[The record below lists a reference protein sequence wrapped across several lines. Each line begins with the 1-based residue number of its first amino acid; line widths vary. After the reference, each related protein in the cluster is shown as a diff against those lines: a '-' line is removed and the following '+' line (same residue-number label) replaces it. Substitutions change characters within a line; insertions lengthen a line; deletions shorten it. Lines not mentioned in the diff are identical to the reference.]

1 MDRKTAHEAPRL
13 LPRQRL
19 LIGLLDS
26 FDYPLPNLQFQ
37 KLLFL
42 YCQES
47 DSPSPYEF
55 VPYRFGAFSFTSY
68 ADRRKLTD
76 YRLLVDEESTWRL
89 TSSGR
94 RSALGFRHADV
105 ASFVSRHRML
115 RVDAL
120 VAEAYRRFPYYAIRS
135 EIAEKALLGDE
146 AALRLIDAARPQPTP
161 STLLT
166 IGYEARSL
174 ERYLNML
181 LRAGVTL
188 LCDVRRNAVSRKY
201 GFSKSTLGNACTT
214 LGIRYE
220 HLPELGISAERR
232 RTLRGRADYR
242 RLFSEYE
249 KNHLPRQLDALATT
263 IQWIRSGECV
273 ALTCYERDAD
283 DCHRSRV
290 AVEIDRQICMRSP
303 VRHL

>member
-1 MDRKTAHEAPRL
+1 MDRKTATESPRL
-13 LPRQRL
+13 LQRQRL
-19 LIGLLDS
+19 LIDLLAS
-26 FDYPLPNLQFQ
+26 FDYPLSNLQFQ

-55 VPYRFGAFSFTSY
+55 VPYRFGAFSYTSY
-68 ADRRKLTD
+68 ADRRTLT
-76 YRLLVDEESTWRL
+76 RHGLLVDEESKWRL
-89 TSSGR
+89 TPSGR
-94 RSALGFRHADV
+94 RCAIDLRQGSV
-105 ASFVSRHRML
+105 ASFVERHRVL
-115 RVDAL
+115 DSDAL
-120 VAEAYRRFPYYAIRS
+120 VAEAYRRYPYYAIRS
-135 EIAEKALLGDE
+135 EIADRVLLGDKE
-146 AALRLIDAARPQPTP
+146 ARLRIDAARPHPTP
-161 STLLT
+161 RALLT
-166 IGYEARSL
+166 IGYEGRSL

-181 LRAGVTL
+181 LKAGVTL

-201 GFSKSTLGNACTT
+201 GFAKSTLGNACTA

-232 RTLRGRADYR
+232 RTLRGPADYL

-249 KNHLPRQLDALATT
+249 TNHLPRQLDALATT

-283 DCHRSRV
+283 NCHRSRI
-290 AVEIDRQICMRSP
+290 AAEIGRQISMRSP

>member
-1 MDRKTAHEAPRL
+1 MDRKTATESPRL
-13 LPRQRL
+13 LQRQRL
-19 LIGLLDS
+19 LIDLLAS
-26 FDYPLPNLQFQ
+26 FDYPLSNLQFQ

-68 ADRRKLTD
+68 ADRRKLTH
-76 YRLLVDEESTWRL
+76 RGLLVDEESKWQL
-89 TSSGR
+89 TPSGR
-94 RSALGFRHADV
+94 RSACGIRHGAL
-105 ASFVSRHRML
+105 ASFVEQHRML
-115 RVDAL
+115 QVDAL

-135 EIAEKALLGDE
+135 EIADKVLRGDKTV
-146 AALRLIDAARPQPTP
+146 LRRIDAARPQPTP
-161 STLLT
+161 SALLT

-174 ERYLNML
+174 DGYLNIL

-201 GFSKSTLGNACTT
+201 GFAKSTLGSACTT

-220 HLPELGISAERR
+220 HLPELGISAEKR
-232 RTLRGRADYR
+232 RTLRGRADNR
-242 RLFSEYE
+242 RLFREYD
-249 KNHLPRQLDALATT
+249 KIHLPRQQDALATT

-273 ALTCYERDAD
+273 ALTCYERDAR

-290 AVEIDRQICMRSP
+290 AAEIDRQISMQSP
-303 VRHL
+303 VSHL

>member
-1 MDRKTAHEAPRL
+1 MDNKTVREAPRL

-19 LIGLLDS
+19 LIGLLAS
-26 FDYPLPNLQFQ
+26 FDCPLSNLQFQ

-55 VPYRFGAFSFTSY
+55 VPYRYGAFSFTSY
-68 ADRRKLTD
+68 ADRRKLTHHG
-76 YRLLVDEESTWRL
+76 LLVDEESKWQL
-89 TSSGR
+89 TPSGR
-94 RSALGFRHADV
+94 RSALGLRHGAV
-105 ASFVSRHRML
+105 ASFVDRHRVL
-115 RVDAL
+115 QHDAL

-135 EIAEKALLGDE
+135 EIADNVLRGDKAALL
-146 AALRLIDAARPQPTP
+146 RIDAARPQPTP

-174 ERYLNML
+174 ESYLNIL

-201 GFSKSTLGNACTT
+201 GFAKSTLGNACTA

-232 RTLRGRADYR
+232 RTLAGRADNR
-242 RLFSEYE
+242 RLFREYE

-283 DCHRSRV
+283 NCHRSRI
-290 AVEIDRQICMRSP
+290 AAEIGRQISMRSP